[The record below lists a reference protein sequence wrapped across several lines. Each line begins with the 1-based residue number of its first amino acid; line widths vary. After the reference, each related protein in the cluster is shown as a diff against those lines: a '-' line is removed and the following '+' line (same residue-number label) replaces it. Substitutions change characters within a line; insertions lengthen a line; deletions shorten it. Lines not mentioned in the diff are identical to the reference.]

1 MKHMQKP
8 DYLTDEE
15 LMDLIA
21 SVEIGAKLSAPG
33 YLKESILK
41 KAVPKNRKKQH
52 ELLFFS
58 AKITAAAAAAILLL
72 FTMPDPGYLEQALQP
87 GFILREEDVSG
98 HREDSF
104 LRKLNQKANSFCGML
119 ADGANSIFEKEDH

>member
-21 SVEIGAKLSAPG
+21 SVETGAKLSAPG

-41 KAVPKNRKKQH
+41 KAVPKNRKKQPYTP
-52 ELLFFS
+52 
-58 AKITAAAAAAILLL
+58 KIRLYRC
-72 FTMPDPGYLEQALQP
+72 F
-87 GFILREEDVSG
+87 
-98 HREDSF
+98 
-104 LRKLNQKANSFCGML
+104 
-119 ADGANSIFEKEDH
+119 SIF

>member
-21 SVEIGAKLSAPG
+21 SVEIGAKLSAPD

-58 AKITAAAAAAILLL
+58 AKITAAAAAALSRTGLAARIYTSGRGRKRPQGGLIPPETKPKGKQLLRHV
-72 FTMPDPGYLEQALQP
+72 G
-87 GFILREEDVSG
+87 R
-98 HREDSF
+98 R
-104 LRKLNQKANSFCGML
+104 RKFY
-119 ADGANSIFEKEDH
+119 F